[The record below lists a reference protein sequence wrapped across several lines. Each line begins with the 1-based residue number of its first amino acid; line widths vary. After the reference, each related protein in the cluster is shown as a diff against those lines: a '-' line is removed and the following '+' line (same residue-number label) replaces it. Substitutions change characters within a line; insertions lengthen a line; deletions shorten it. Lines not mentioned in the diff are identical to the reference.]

1 MVKYVRTL
9 QTLIIQA
16 KGGRMN
22 LQNFYELNK
31 IMKERMNYIE
41 NGESEDGNVW
51 FRVVDKLDRKIARL
65 IKEEK

>member
-1 MVKYVRTL
+1 
-9 QTLIIQA
+9 
-16 KGGRMN
+16 MN

>member
-1 MVKYVRTL
+1 
-9 QTLIIQA
+9 
-16 KGGRMN
+16 MN

-65 IKEEK
+65 IKEKK